1 MKWNQLEKH
10 LNDIIQ
16 EMKDGKA
23 GPVFGQDAAAYALAR
38 RLIRNGAILADD
50 VGLGKTRV
58 ALMLMEAVA
67 RSGGTVAVV
76 APSGLQTQ
84 WCEEATKFAESLKN
98 NGILAAKP
106 NCVKVLNDLVRVNYC
121 FPLNHRRSVD
131 LQWSLISQGFKLV
144 KNKYVTNNDGVYR
157 NAANRVRA
165 RLRAFVKEIVD
176 NGLSEPCENTRD
188 VVQLIGALIGGIDF
202 LVVDEA
208 HKSRYL
214 DVEDDDEKDDMR
226 RLPFLLNCILKR
238 KSNSRCLCMTAT
250 PVEMGAEQWPSLL
263 DRCGAPKN
271 LLKKVLKDS
280 AEFSS
285 TLKLTTEHPENGYN
299 LEQLL
304 HWAGELHDDLSPY
317 VVRRRRSNQDEY
329 KALVKN
335 FTNQKGVY
343 PHRNISPVSVD
354 MGKLDESWKPI
365 VLCMEGI
372 SCAAKELQSGHRD
385 KLLHCRYAAGMLNI
399 DDLALKDYDC
409 AVKDT
414 EKKDL
419 AKSRRLDYWKEKLL
433 QYEQREAFMLTHPR
447 IQTTADHID
456 QICERNEKVLVF
468 GTYTAPMKALRDEL
482 NYRHVLCRMEKGLPV
497 AIGQSIMDN
506 VNLLWNIYSR
516 LRERKGWKRWS
527 TKRAF
532 KERFAEE
539 RRNTQDASRWL
550 NDRVFKNG
558 FWLDVLEK
566 QDTYNSEKGMAFI
579 NSLRDLE
586 PETLSGVVERLRWDL
601 LERIYQSKEKIALK
615 GSLSNRRKQILSG
628 LIVSLLD
635 EYVKSDKEDENGQS
649 GLEHL
654 SKKRFLRAVSH
665 DEVVGRHDAFCSI
678 LDGSVSDPKRRR
690 ILIRRFNEGTNP
702 QVLIAQSK
710 VGREGLNLHK
720 ACKHVVIFNTEWNP
734 AVVEQEIGRVDR
746 ICSLWHNEMNKWND
760 GDPSAR
766 GECPKITVDFIVFD
780 ETYDRHQFDV
790 FVARRKELS
799 SQLFGA
805 LLEETVMERVPKEY
819 RQKHAEELAQVFD
832 FEPKLG
838 D

>member
-1 MKWNQLEKH
+1 MKWNKLEKH
-10 LNDIIQ
+10 LDDIIQ
-16 EMKDGKA
+16 EMKNGKA

-38 RLIRNGAILADD
+38 RLTNNGAILADD

-84 WCEEATKFAESLKN
+84 WCEEASKFTESLKN

-106 NCVKVLNDLVRVNYC
+106 NCVKVLNDLVRINYHV
-121 FPLNHRRSVD
+121 PLNHHRSVE

-144 KNKYVTNNDGVYR
+144 KNKYVTNDDSGRRDKTNQ
-157 NAANRVRA
+157 VRA
-165 RLRAFVKEIVD
+165 HLRASVKKIVD

-188 VVQLIGALIGGIDF
+188 VVQLIGTLIGGIDF

-214 DVEDDDEKDDMR
+214 DVEDDDEKDDMQ
-226 RLPFLLNCILKR
+226 RLPFLLNHILKR

-263 DRCGAPKN
+263 DRCGAPKK

-304 HWAGELHDDLSPY
+304 LCAGELHDDLSPY
-317 VVRRRRSNQDEY
+317 VVRRRRSNQNEY
-329 KALVKN
+329 KALIKN
-335 FTNQKGVY
+335 FTNQKGAY
-343 PHRNISPVSVD
+343 PHRSISPVSVD

-372 SCAAKELQSGHRD
+372 SSAAKDIQSGHRD
-385 KLLHCRYAAGMLNI
+385 KLLHCRYAAGMLST
-399 DDLALKDYDC
+399 DDSALKDYDS

-414 EKKDL
+414 EKRDT
-419 AKSRRLDYWKEKLL
+419 AKSRRLNYWKEKLL

-447 IQTTADHID
+447 IQAAADHID
-456 QICERNEKVLVF
+456 QICEKDEKVLVF
-468 GTYTAPMKALRDEL
+468 GTYTAPMRALRDEL
-482 NYRHVLCRMEKGLPV
+482 NYRHILFRMEKGLSV

-527 TKRAF
+527 VKRAF
-532 KERFAEE
+532 KKRFAEE

-550 NDRVFKNG
+550 NDHVFKNG

-566 QDTYNSEKGMAFI
+566 QETYNSEKGMAFI
-579 NSLRDLE
+579 DSMRNLE
-586 PETLSGVVERLRWDL
+586 PETLSDVVERLRWEL
-601 LERIYQSKEKIALK
+601 LERIYQSKEKITLK
-615 GSLSNRRKQILSG
+615 GSLSNKQKQILSD
-628 LIVSLLD
+628 LIVSLFD
-635 EYVKSDKEDENGQS
+635 EYVKSDKEDDPS

-654 SKKRFLRAVSH
+654 SKKRFLRAVTY
-665 DEVVGRHDAFCSI
+665 DKVVGRHDAFCSI
-678 LDGSVSDPKRRR
+678 LDGSISGPKRRQV
-690 ILIRRFNEGTNP
+690 LIRRFNEGINP

-710 VGREGLNLHK
+710 VGREGLNLHR

-746 ICSLWHNEMNKWND
+746 IYSLWHNEMNKWNN
-760 GDPSAR
+760 GDPSSR
-766 GECPKITVDFIVFD
+766 GDCPKITVDFIVFD

-790 FVARRKELS
+790 FEARRKELS
-799 SQLFGA
+799 SQLFGT
-805 LLEETVMERVPKEY
+805 LLEETVMERVPEEY
-819 RQKHAEELAQVFD
+819 RQKYAEKLATVFD
-832 FEPKLG
+832 FEPKLSY
-838 D
+838 